1 VKSISTLVEDINKGV
16 GSMER
21 EGLVLSRFSDNIT
34 SAYKKQMSVREE
46 KVRTPNTLYFS
57 EIGEKCQ
64 RKMWYK
70 YNSAVGEDIPPA
82 TRVKFLYGDMLEE
95 LVLQLAR
102 DTGHTV
108 TDEQLSVEYDVP
120 GGPWKVRGRI
130 DAIVDGCVVDV
141 KSVTK
146 MSEQKFHNHLEDD
159 PFGYYGQLNGYATVL
174 KNSEMGFLTIQK
186 ELGHINYFPFTQDSE
201 VFAYGVARAVATV
214 SAAENGFDTLP
225 DVPAS
230 ATSKNMKLCTSCS
243 YCPYKKQCFPDVRG
257 FAYSN
262 KVEWLTK
269 VVDTPRVPEI
279 VSE

>member
-1 VKSISTLVEDINKGV
+1 MKTISTLVEDINAVMGAV
-16 GSMER
+16 DR
-21 EGLVLSRFSDNIT
+21 EGLDLSRFATNIQN
-34 SAYKKQMSVREE
+34 AYSKQAGVREE

-70 YNSAVGEDIPPA
+70 YNAAIGEAITPA
-82 TRVKFLYGDMLEE
+82 TRIKFLYGDMLEE

-102 DTGHTV
+102 DAGHTV
-108 TDEQLSVEYDVP
+108 TDEQLPVEYKVP
-120 GGPWKVRGRI
+120 GTEWQIRGRI
-130 DAIVDGCVVDV
+130 DAVIDGAVVDV

-146 MSEQKFHNHLEDD
+146 MSEQKFHNHLDDD

-174 KNSEMGFLTIQK
+174 KNSDMGFLTIQK
-186 ELGHINYFPFTQDSE
+186 ELGHINYFPFTQDSG
-201 VFAYGVARAVATV
+201 VFAYGVARAVDTV
-214 SAAENGFDTLP
+214 SAEENSFDRFA

-243 YCPYKKQCFPDVRG
+243 YCPYKKMCFPEVRG

-269 VVDTPRVPEI
+269 VVDLPRVAEI